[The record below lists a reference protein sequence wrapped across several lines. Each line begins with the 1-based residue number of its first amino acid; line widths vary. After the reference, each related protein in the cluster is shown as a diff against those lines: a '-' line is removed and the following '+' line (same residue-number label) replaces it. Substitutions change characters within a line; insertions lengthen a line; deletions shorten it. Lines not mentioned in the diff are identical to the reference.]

1 MSKKSLKRQ
10 DEHTKDNDCDEE
22 DEEELQAAIRE
33 MVKIPDI
40 DIIPRKSSESVREK
54 ESTGNVLK
62 KNHDERGS
70 QTGDGKDTTSKTRQK
85 KLESDDSWAAL
96 LRKRFA
102 WTKDNKTDAVNQNI
116 HNTKGSSKDFTENK
130 GSGNKHSTVTSN
142 EKLIRSEYYENS
154 QTKSDAIKSLSNNQL
169 SEESPEFLNKL
180 RRIEEASKPK
190 TWKRPTPVVLKS
202 NQNYSANKNSE
213 NALDAK
219 PQTATNTEET
229 HGCINILKV
238 PFQSNL
244 YYVPEKPSRQDKGSG
259 TSDFQPGAPETP
271 IVENS
276 AVDSDRKAVEIMPEN
291 VKNSEEKK
299 IDNSDS
305 TKTVTITGHSHI
317 TAKWD
322 GHCHFKERETG
333 VDKAARRVLII
344 ACILCTIFLILEVIG
359 GILSNSLAIATDAAH
374 LLTDLASF
382 LISISALHLA
392 GRPSSERLNY
402 GWHRAE
408 VIGAMISIFFIWVVT
423 GER

>member
-10 DEHTKDNDCDEE
+10 DEHTKDNDCEEE

-40 DIIPRKSSESVREK
+40 DIIPRKSTESVREK
-54 ESTGNVLK
+54 ESAGNVLQ

-116 HNTKGSSKDFTENK
+116 PNTKGSSKDFTENK

-142 EKLIRSEYYENS
+142 EKLIRSEYYDNS
-154 QTKSDAIKSLSNNQL
+154 QTKSDATKSLSNNQL

-180 RRIEEASKPK
+180 KRIEEASKPK
-190 TWKRPTPVVLKS
+190 TWKRPTPVVLKP

-238 PFQSNL
+238 PFHSNL

-333 VDKAARRVLII
+333 VDRAARRVLII

-408 VIGAMISIFFIWVVT
+408 VIGAMVSIFFIWVVT